1 MSTTTATYMM
11 VSSTTITTLSLQTSW
26 LNCFHELCFKP
37 LNPPLYHTVYTY
49 GVHVMCS
56 LLSKVRR
63 RLIYLIRTRIRY
75 EHLSVICP
83 TLIRIQ
89 LELKKNSV
97 RKCKKRS
104 SNMYMWTIA
113 KTKWNRRKPKYS
125 YCTVNYKLKK
135 GFLFTNIA
143 YIFSENPGKF
153 WWECSNMLEHKSNL
167 HNRVGCSSNKAVSYV

>member
-1 MSTTTATYMM
+1 MFTFICSGNFYFFYFWACHLADQDPGGLRLSRAMRIRILNTGENTMWFPRTLNSMSTTTATYMM

-89 LELKKNSV
+89 LEFFFGI
-97 RKCKKRS
+97 R
-104 SNMYMWTIA
+104 IH
-113 KTKWNRRKPKYS
+113 
-125 YCTVNYKLKK
+125 
-135 GFLFTNIA
+135 I
-143 YIFSENPGKF
+143 
-153 WWECSNMLEHKSNL
+153 
-167 HNRVGCSSNKAVSYV
+167 